1 MEQILINIESKY
13 TSAFLNFLK
22 TLNYVEI
29 KKVGSIVENIAVA
42 KDQNEILKSITGA
55 WQDER
60 TTEEIIEEIS
70 ASRHFSRQNEA
81 L

>member
-70 ASRHFSRQNEA
+70 DSRHFSRQNEA